1 MTPPNHVCSP
11 VPTAR
16 PPPAPGSGAFA
27 GWSPCRALPLGQRAA
42 GRRERRGWPQPAARA
57 TRTRGRA
64 GAWTGGPWGQR
75 LLVGSG
81 PSAGAPSLTSRSE
94 ESRFPPH
101 TCVHVHTH
109 THGANVHTS
118 HTNSLFV
125 GRCLSRS
132 ERSVR
137 HPEHP
142 PQVRFTVTTAGSQRP
157 GERGDRARKV
167 RWSDGDNAAW
177 PQGHRRPV

>member
-94 ESRFPPH
+94 ESDFPRTRVC
-101 TCVHVHTH
+101 TCTRTH
-109 THGANVHTS
+109 TGLTYTRRTPIRFLWGDAFLGLNGQS
-118 HTNSLFV
+118 
-125 GRCLSRS
+125 CIRS
-132 ERSVR
+132 T
-137 HPEHP
+137 P

>member
-1 MTPPNHVCSP
+1 MLKITCTVSVTPPNHVCSP

-81 PSAGAPSLTSRSE
+81 PSTGAPFLASRSE
-94 ESRFPPH
+94 ESDFPCTRVC
-101 TCVHVHTH
+101 TCTRTH
-109 THGANVHTS
+109 TGLTYTRRTPIRFLWGDAFLGLNGQSCIQST
-118 HTNSLFV
+118 
-125 GRCLSRS
+125 
-132 ERSVR
+132 
-137 HPEHP
+137 P
-142 PQVRFTVTTAGSQRP
+142 PPGQIYSDNCGVTEARRAWGPSTESQV
-157 GERGDRARKV
+157 E
-167 RWSDGDNAAW
+167 
-177 PQGHRRPV
+177 